1 MDFGLQPSFCRRWQF
16 RPSISDVR
24 PSTSDDSVILSKQ
37 SRIRE
42 NSCNPCLIP
51 AGAGGND
58 GPAATIFDTDFTDFH

>member
-42 NSCNPCLIP
+42 NSPAVLAP
-51 AGAGGND
+51 VVAGAIRLPRRNWMQAGV
-58 GPAATIFDTDFTDFH
+58 

>member
-1 MDFGLQPSFCRRWQF
+1 MRTKALTRISPIDANFAFCLTME
-16 RPSISDVR
+16 S
-24 PSTSDDSVILSKQ
+24 
-37 SRIRE
+37 IRE